1 MARSSRTTQLVHKEL
16 GDESCGCGH
25 FYERSQLHTLRQPRV
40 MTMYKLYRILLF
52 FVVVLL
58 LATQTSAVWAQDKRL
73 YWERYDV
80 EITILPNGDFRV
92 VETQELVFTGGSFTY
107 GVRFIPTDYVTGISD
122 VVVRDPDDTVYQQ
135 AYVNRPF
142 TFSATQ
148 VGNEFNIRYN
158 FPPTD
163 DRRTV
168 IIEYTVSG
176 GLLYYPGGDQLVWK
190 AVPADPE
197 FPIRRA
203 SVTVRL
209 PPGVKVDNYDATGP
223 KGTATLLD
231 DGNAVR
237 FETTE
242 VMRGGPDFAVRVQWP
257 HGVVAGEPTAWQ
269 QELDRRERVEPIAT
283 VSALFLSLFLSIAGP
298 LGLYLLWYRKGRDA
312 AVKLPAEWIP
322 EPPSDLP
329 PGMVGT
335 LVDERADMK
344 EVVATVVDLA
354 RRGALTVEEETKPG
368 AMGIG
373 TRRDYIYRLTNKNVP
388 MREYERLLI
397 ERMFRDKTEVRLS
410 SLQNTFYTHVGAIQ
424 RELYE
429 GVAKEGLFD
438 ANPERVRSRYARYSV
453 LMMIVAAPVACI
465 AFGALIQYTALAF
478 CVPIPL
484 VFTAV
489 GLAILSRHMPRK
501 TAKGAEEAA
510 KWLAFKRY
518 LENIEKY
525 TQVAEATDLFD
536 KYLPY
541 AIAFG
546 LDDEWIKK
554 FSQVPTPAP
563 PWYVPVPTGPH
574 MGPRP
579 VVVGGGPVAAPA
591 AGPAMGGPAAE
602 GAKPPTL
609 ADASKSMGRTLASM
623 SAGLGA
629 MLSQTASTFTSVPTS
644 SGTSG
649 TGSWSAGGGSWSG
662 GRGFGGGGWSGG
674 GGFGGGG
681 GGGSRFG

>member
-1 MARSSRTTQLVHKEL
+1 MRKRLW
-16 GDESCGCGH
+16 
-25 FYERSQLHTLRQPRV
+25 
-40 MTMYKLYRILLF
+40 
-52 FVVVLL
+52 LL
-58 LATQTSAVWAQDKRL
+58 LAVLAALLLAAQAPTAWAQDKRL

-80 EITILPNGDFRV
+80 EITILPSGDFRV

-122 VVVRDPDDTVYQQ
+122 VRVRDGDGTEYQNSFS
-135 AYVNRPF
+135 AEPY
-142 TFSATQ
+142 TFSTSQ
-148 VGNEFNIRYN
+148 VGNEFNIRYT

-209 PPGVKVDNYDATGP
+209 PPGVTVDNYDATGP
-223 KGTATLLD
+223 RGEATLLD

-242 VMRGGPDFAVRVQWP
+242 VMQGGPDFAVRVQWP

-269 QELDRRERVEPIAT
+269 QELDRLERIKPIANVT
-283 VSALFLSLFLSIAGP
+283 ALFLTLFLSIAGP

-312 AVKLPAEWIP
+312 VVKLPAEWIP
-322 EPPSDLP
+322 EPPGDLP

-354 RRGALTVEEETKPG
+354 RRGALTVVEEAKPG

-373 TRRDYIYRLTNKNVP
+373 TRRDYIYRRASKVLP
-388 MREYERLLI
+388 MRPYERRLV
-397 ERMFRDKTEVRLS
+397 EKMFGDKQEVRLS
-410 SLQNTFYTHVGAIQ
+410 DLQNTFYTYVAGIQ

-429 GVAKEGLFD
+429 AVTEEGFFD
-438 ANPERVRSRYARYSV
+438 ANPEKVRSRYARYSV
-453 LMMIVAAPVACI
+453 LTMLIAAVVACV
-465 AFGALIQYTALAF
+465 AFAALIQYTGLAF

-484 VFTAV
+484 VLAAV
-489 GLAILSRHMPRK
+489 GLAVLSRHMPRK

-546 LDDEWIKK
+546 LDDEWIRK
-554 FSQVPTPAP
+554 FSQVETPAP
-563 PWYVPVPTGPH
+563 PWYVPVPSSPYTGGPYT
-574 MGPRP
+574 GPRP
-579 VVVGGGPVAAPA
+579 VAAGGPT
-591 AGPAMGGPAAE
+591 AGPVAE

-629 MLSQTASTFTSVPTS
+629 MLSQTASAMTSMPAST
-644 SGTSG
+644 GTSG
-649 TGSWSAGGGSWSG
+649 SGSWSAGGGSWSG
-662 GRGFGGGGWSGG
+662 GGGFSGGGWSGG
-674 GGFGGGG
+674 GGFSGGG